1 MNIFKPIYKYKKIF
15 TLFNLLVCLLL
26 TVGCTSFEEYKTFKN
41 EKMPNP
47 WTDCKDDLSC
57 AKKIAKFSFPLVLSN
72 YSVRATKDMIEITYP
87 IDEYRNVV
95 VRKTTEELYK
105 KIDISGDYNKYPI
118 EETLTLE
125 NGVQF
130 RVRRDDKLIY
140 VAYFGASSGY
150 YSINCLKGITKKELF
165 QVYTVIAEA
174 ETPKMP

>member
-72 YSVRATKDMIEITYP
+72 YSVRATKDMIEVTYP

-150 YSINCLKGITKKELF
+150 YSINCLKGIIKKELF

>member
-105 KIDISGDYNKYPI
+105 KINISGDYNKYPI

-150 YSINCLKGITKKELF
+150 YSINCLKGITKKELL

>member
-1 MNIFKPIYKYKKIF
+1 MK
-15 TLFNLLVCLLL
+15 LH
-26 TVGCTSFEEYKTFKN
+26 
-41 EKMPNP
+41 
-47 WTDCKDDLSC
+47 
-57 AKKIAKFSFPLVLSN
+57 
-72 YSVRATKDMIEITYP
+72 
-87 IDEYRNVV
+87 
-95 VRKTTEELYK
+95 
-105 KIDISGDYNKYPI
+105 ISGDYNKYPI